1 MLSIYYEMMLYCLI
15 RWVNEFWRL
24 LPNRVTNATPLGVR
38 PLGGEASGEALGF
51 ELEYRGQGLAGCILG
66 GFRILSLF
74 TLTCLDQPCPK
85 LRNDSLD

>member
-51 ELEYRGQGLAGCILG
+51 ELEYRGQDLAGCIPG
-66 GFRILSLF
+66 GFRILSHPCRVLGLLP
-74 TLTCLDQPCPK
+74 LTY
-85 LRNDSLD
+85 R